1 MRGIPTEKQHIDI
14 TLTRLG
20 AHIVLRVR
28 DYGTGLT
35 EVEQARLFEPFY
47 TDKATG
53 LGLGL
58 SISYNIVEEHGGTLT
73 ASTPGDGKGLLFSL
87 SLPIVR
93 QDDGTP
99 ERQSHVLT
107 AQPSRRSAE
116 PRIGKECVRTCR
128 YRGARDN

>member
-58 SISYNIVEEHGGTLT
+58 SISYNIVEAHGGTLT
-73 ASTPGDGKGLLFSL
+73 ASPPGHGHGS
-87 SLPIVR
+87 SEARRV
-93 QDDGTP
+93 GT
-99 ERQSHVLT
+99 ERVS
-107 AQPSRRSAE
+107 
-116 PRIGKECVRTCR
+116 TCR
-128 YRGARDN
+128 SRWSPYH